1 MQRRY
6 DDLKAAPPVDYIQDL
21 LFYKITRMCVVVFFL
36 IVPFSRLNFRPCCS
50 EYSCCTS
57 TRWVLLGVSMFTL
70 LPKNTRRNLR

>member
-21 LFYKITRMCVVVFFL
+21 LFYKVTRMCVVVFFS
-36 IVPFSRLNFRPCCS
+36 IVPFLCLTFRPCCF
-50 EYSCCTS
+50 EYSC
-57 TRWVLLGVSMFTL
+57 WGVSMFTL